1 MLKVTTKVTGSILTK
16 RGVTE
21 VTRVCNRLG
30 ALEVREQLDE
40 HFDPNSQQRFKY
52 RRRTRKYEERK
63 QRLFGHTTP
72 LVYSGELRRA
82 VLSSAKVTATSKR
95 GSVIARGSRSSNLRQ
110 QYRDEIEI
118 ITKKQERDLTR
129 NYGKNFE
136 ELASQSQYQRAIS

>member
-30 ALEVREQLDE
+30 ALEVRDQFPD
-40 HFDPNSQQRFKY
+40 HFAPNAQQRFKY
-52 RRRTRKYEERK
+52 KRRTKKYEKRK

-72 LVYSGELRRA
+72 LVYTGDLERA

-95 GSVIARGSRSSNLRQ
+95 GTVQARGSRSSNLRQ
-110 QYRDEIEI
+110 QYKDEVET
-118 ITKKQERDLTR
+118 ITKKQDRELSNNWGD
-129 NYGKNFE
+129 NFE
-136 ELASQSQYQRAIS
+136 ELAQLSQYKKKI

>member
-1 MLKVTTKVTGSILTK
+1 MLTVTPKIKGQVLTK

-30 ALEVREQLDE
+30 AFEVRDQLDE
-40 HFDPNSQQRFKY
+40 HFDPNAQQRFKY
-52 RRRTRKYEERK
+52 KRRTQKYEQKK

-72 LVYSGELRRA
+72 LVYTGELERA

-110 QYRDEIEI
+110 QYRDEIEV
-118 ITKKQERDLTR
+118 ITKTQERGITR
-129 NYGKNFE
+129 NYSTNFE
-136 ELASQSQYQRAIS
+136 ELAKLSKYQRKV